1 MTAAVRAVV
10 VKSGAAG
17 GSVIVSPETPKTVQ
31 LAMWSGGENQ
41 DAATAGN
48 LRALEIAAN
57 TACDLAKNHCT
68 WCE

>member
-1 MTAAVRAVV
+1 
-10 VKSGAAG
+10 
-17 GSVIVSPETPKTVQ
+17 
-31 LAMWSGGENQ
+31 MWSGGENQ